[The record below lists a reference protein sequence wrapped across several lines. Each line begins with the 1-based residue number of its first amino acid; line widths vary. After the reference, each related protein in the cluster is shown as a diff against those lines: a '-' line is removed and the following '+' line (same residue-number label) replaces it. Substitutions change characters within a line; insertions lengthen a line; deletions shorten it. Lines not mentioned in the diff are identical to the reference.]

1 MVDFKKELE
10 KRHKASLQKVKDFGV
25 GAAVKVADTIAHPE
39 NLYGLIPALQPLAE
53 FNKARREQEESKPKS
68 TKTNTPIQDAARV
81 RKAAKASTVNNVI
94 PTQQSTRPQS
104 VSTPRVSANTNARD
118 IQSMIVRI
126 AKEEGVDPALAL
138 SIAHVETGGSFNPNA
153 VGDNGNSFGLFQIHK
168 PSHPDY
174 KGGTDPEANARYGI
188 RLFKRLLD
196 ANNGS
201 VNKAIW
207 AYNAGQGNVNKGILP
222 ATTKNYLNM
231 VAQLGPQ
238 YRQAGIGDVSP
249 VSQQNRETIQSMAPS
264 TQSQGQ
270 GRIGDVPQGQQGQ
283 ANTPPVKPDVV
294 LSTSAQDALL
304 TQLQSGVNDPRNE
317 QMSIPTMYNRLMDQ
331 YNELYNTI
339 QTQDPR
345 YQGGMVD
352 GQRYYVDPAQLQSRM
367 EMDRIARGVR
377 DARGMTAPQ
386 SSKAQDYLNQAQA
399 MYQIAKANE
408 AGVPYADYQAAMLDR
423 RKQMIAARAAQMEAQ
438 MQMALQNENNVFRRQ
453 QLIQQIEQNKVAAQ
467 NAMNNLDYQLQYGS
481 YDAANQAANQMQ
493 LQNLRGLQQQAAA
506 DLQYNR
512 DLAKLTYENQLGIE
526 RDQLKPQSQSNIYSG
541 LSEINALAGYNPQT
555 AGKLIQAS
563 GMGSKWFPQMTP
575 ELAQELWGQPT
586 QGQQQGFFG
595 RLMSGWKNNI
605 GLQANEQ

>member
-1 MVDFKKELE
+1 MVDFAKLLAEQAARNFKNRRDTKE
-10 KRHKASLQKVKDFGV
+10 VI
-25 GAAVKVADTIAHPE
+25 DTIKRLPIIKKAQA
-39 NLYGLIPALQPLAE
+39 ALNTAKSIKAGVDSEVKQE
-53 FNKARREQEESKPKS
+53 KNKTAAK
-68 TKTNTPIQDAARV
+68 TPIQDAV
-81 RKAAKASTVNNVI
+81 KAKKTSSSITSNSVTPI
-94 PTQQSTRPQS
+94 QQPQPN

-118 IQSMIVRI
+118 IQSMIVRV

-153 VGDNGNSFGLFQIHK
+153 VGDNGNSFGLFQIHR

-207 AYNAGQGNVNKGILP
+207 AYNAGQGNVNRGILP

-238 YRQAGIGDVSP
+238 YRQAGISDVAP
-249 VSQQNRETIQSMAPS
+249 VSQQNRAVIQSMAPSS

-270 GRIGDVPQGQQGQ
+270 GRIDGTSQQSQ
-283 ANTPPVKPDVV
+283 TNTPPTKPDVV
-294 LSTSAQDALL
+294 LSTPAQDALL

-339 QTQDPR
+339 QNQDPR
-345 YQGGMVD
+345 YQGD
-352 GQRYYVDPAQLQSRM
+352 IQTPQNPYYVDPRQLETAQARNRSLAMLDYIQGRGLAPDQAGMMMNNAQQMYQAQL
-367 EMDRIARGVR
+367 A
-377 DARGMTAPQ
+377 
-386 SSKAQDYLNQAQA
+386 NQ
-399 MYQIAKANE
+399 
-408 AGVPYADYQAAMLDR
+408 AGVPYADYQAAMLDKQ
-423 RKQMIAARAAQMEAQ
+423 KQMIAARAAQMETQ
-438 MQMALQNENNVFRRQ
+438 IQMALQNENNVFRKQ
-453 QLIQQIEQNKVAAQ
+453 QLLQQIEQNKVAAQ

-481 YDAANQAANQMQ
+481 YDADNQAAQQMQ
-493 LQNLRGLQQQAAA
+493 LQNLKALQQQAAA

-512 DLAKLTYENQLGIE
+512 DLAKLAYENQLGIE

-541 LSEINALAGYNPQT
+541 LNAINALAGYNPQT

-595 RLMSGWKNNI
+595 KLMSRWKNNV

>member
-25 GAAVKVADTIAHPE
+25 GAAVKIADTIAHPE
-39 NLYGLIPALQPLAE
+39 NLYGFIPALMPLAE
-53 FNKARREQEESKPKS
+53 FNKARRKAEDSKPK
-68 TKTNTPIQDAARV
+68 TKQKGKTPIQDAAKA
-81 RKAAKASTVNNVI
+81 RKASSSMTTNNVASV
-94 PTQQSTRPQS
+94 QQPQRS

-238 YRQAGIGDVSP
+238 YRQAGISDVAP
-249 VSQQNRETIQSMAPS
+249 VSQQNRAGIQSMAPS
-264 TQSQGQ
+264 TQTQGQ
-270 GRIGDVPQGQQGQ
+270 GRIDGTVQQTQ
-283 ANTPPVKPDVV
+283 TNTPPTKPDVV
-294 LSTSAQDALL
+294 LSTPAQDTLL
-304 TQLQSGVNDPRNE
+304 TQLQSTINDPRNE
-317 QMSIPTMYNRLMDQ
+317 QLSIPTMYNRLMDQ

-339 QTQDPR
+339 QNQDPR
-345 YQGGMVD
+345 YQGGMVE

-377 DARGMTAPQ
+377 DARGMTTPQ
-386 SSKAQDYLNQAQA
+386 SSKAQDYLNQAQT

-408 AGVPYADYQAAMLDR
+408 AGVPYSDYQAAMLDR
-423 RKQMIAARAAQMEAQ
+423 QKQMILTRAAQIESQ
-438 MQMALQNENNVFRRQ
+438 LQMAAQNEDNVFRKQ
-453 QLIQQIEQNKVAAQ
+453 QLLQNIEQNKVAAQ
-467 NAMNNLDYQLQYGS
+467 NAINNLDYQLRYGS
-481 YDAANQAANQMQ
+481 YDAANDAINKVQ
-493 LQNLRGLQQQAAA
+493 LLKLKGLQDQAAA
-506 DLQYNR
+506 DLQFNR
-512 DLAKLTYENQLGIE
+512 DLAKLTYENELGIK
-526 RDQLKPQSQSNIYSG
+526 RDQAKPQSQGNIYAG
-541 LSEINALAGYNPQT
+541 LNPIMALAGYDNRK

-563 GMGSKWFPQMTP
+563 GMGSTWFPQMTP
-575 ELAQELWGQPT
+575 ELAQEIWGQPS

-595 RLMSGWKNNI
+595 KLMSGWKNNV

>member
-1 MVDFKKELE
+1 MVDFAKLLAEQAAKNFKNKRDTKE
-10 KRHKASLQKVKDFGV
+10 VI
-25 GAAVKVADTIAHPE
+25 DTIKRLPIIKKAQA
-39 NLYGLIPALQPLAE
+39 ALDTAKSVKAGADSIMKTE
-53 FNKARREQEESKPKS
+53 GENKAT
-68 TKTNTPIQDAARV
+68 TKTPIQDAAKA
-81 RKAAKASTVNNVI
+81 RKAPTSITTNNAVPI
-94 PTQQSTRPQS
+94 QQSQRS
-104 VSTPRVSANTNARD
+104 VSTPRISANTNARD

-153 VGDNGNSFGLFQIHK
+153 VGDNGNSFGLFQIHR

-231 VAQLGPQ
+231 IAQLGPQ
-238 YRQAGIGDVSP
+238 YRQAGISDVAP
-249 VSQQNRETIQSMAPS
+249 VSQQNREIIQSMAPS
-264 TQSQGQ
+264 TQVQEQ
-270 GRIGDVPQGQQGQ
+270 GRIDGNVQQ
-283 ANTPPVKPDVV
+283 ANTPPTKPDVV
-294 LSTSAQDALL
+294 LSTPAQDTLL
-304 TQLQSGVNDPRNE
+304 TQLQSTINDPRNE

-339 QTQDPR
+339 QNQDPR
-345 YQGGMVD
+345 YQGGIVE

-367 EMDRIARGVR
+367 EMDRIAKGVR
-377 DARGMTAPQ
+377 EARGMTAPQ
-386 SSKAQDYLNQAQA
+386 SSKAQDYLNQAQT

-408 AGVPYADYQAAMLDR
+408 AGVPYSDYQAAMLDR
-423 RKQMIAARAAQMEAQ
+423 QKQMIAARAAQMESQLQLA
-438 MQMALQNENNVFRRQ
+438 AQNEDNIFRKQ
-453 QLIQQIEQNKVAAQ
+453 QLLQQIEQNKIEAQ
-467 NAMNNLDYQLQYGS
+467 NAMNGLDYKLRYDS
-481 YDAANQAANQMQ
+481 YDAANDAVNKLQLLKLKELQDQAK
-493 LQNLRGLQQQAAA
+493 A
-506 DLQYNR
+506 DLQYSR
-512 DLAKLTYENQLGIE
+512 DLAKLTYQNELNMK
-526 RDQLKPQSQSNIYSG
+526 RDQAKPMSQGNIYAG
-541 LSEINALAGYNPQT
+541 LNPIMSLAGYDNRK

-563 GMGSKWFPQMTP
+563 GMGSTWFPQMTP
-575 ELAQELWGQPT
+575 ELAQELWGQPN

-595 RLMSGWKNNI
+595 RLMSGWKNNV

>member
-10 KRHKASLQKVKDFGV
+10 KRHKASLQKVKDFGI
-25 GAAVKVADTIAHPE
+25 GTAVKIADTVAHPE
-39 NLYGLIPALQPLAE
+39 NLYGLIPALQPLAG
-53 FNKARREQEESKPKS
+53 FNKARKKAEDSKPK
-68 TKTNTPIQDAARV
+68 TEQKGKTPIQDAAKA
-81 RKAAKASTVNNVI
+81 RKTASSSMATNNIAPV
-94 PTQQSTRPQS
+94 QQPQRS

-153 VGDNGNSFGLFQIHK
+153 VGDNGNSLGLFQIHR

-238 YRQAGIGDVSP
+238 YRQAGISDVAP
-249 VSQQNRETIQSMAPS
+249 VSQQNRKGIQSMAPY
-264 TQSQGQ
+264 TQTQGQ
-270 GRIGDVPQGQQGQ
+270 GRIDGTGQQKQ
-283 ANTPPVKPDVV
+283 TNTPPAKPDVV
-294 LSTSAQDALL
+294 LSTPAQDTLL
-304 TQLQSGVNDPRNE
+304 TQLQSTINDPRNE
-317 QMSIPTMYNRLMDQ
+317 QMSIPTMYYRLMDQ
-331 YNELYNTI
+331 YDKLYDTI
-339 QTQDPR
+339 QNQDPR
-345 YQGGMVD
+345 YQGGI
-352 GQRYYVDPAQLQSRM
+352 QAPQNPYYVNPKQLESAQAANRNLAMLDYIQGRGPAPDQAGMMMNNAQQMYQAQL
-367 EMDRIARGVR
+367 A
-377 DARGMTAPQ
+377 
-386 SSKAQDYLNQAQA
+386 NQ
-399 MYQIAKANE
+399 
-408 AGVPYADYQAAMLDR
+408 AGVPYSDYQAAMLDR
-423 RKQMIAARAAQMEAQ
+423 QKQMILARAAQIETQLQLA
-438 MQMALQNENNVFRRQ
+438 AQNEDNVFRKQ
-453 QLIQQIEQNKVAAQ
+453 QLLQQIEQNKVEAQ
-467 NAMNNLDYQLQYGS
+467 NAMNGLEYKLKYGS
-481 YDAANQAANQMQ
+481 YDAANDAANKLTLLKLKD
-493 LQNLRGLQQQAAA
+493 LQDQAKA
-506 DLQYNR
+506 DLQFNR
-512 DLAKLTYENQLGIE
+512 DLAKITYENELGMK
-526 RDQLKPQSQSNIYSG
+526 RDQAKPMSQGNIYAG
-541 LSEINALAGYNPQT
+541 LTPIMALAGYDSQK

-575 ELAQELWGQPT
+575 ELAQEIWGQPT

-595 RLMSGWKNNI
+595 RLMSGWKNNV

>member
-1 MVDFKKELE
+1 MVDFAKLLAEQAAKNFKNRRDTKE
-10 KRHKASLQKVKDFGV
+10 VI
-25 GAAVKVADTIAHPE
+25 DTIKRLPIIKKAQA
-39 NLYGLIPALQPLAE
+39 ALDTAKSIKAGADSTLGKE
-53 FNKARREQEESKPKS
+53 EKNKAT
-68 TKTNTPIQDAARV
+68 TKTPIQDAAKA
-81 RKAAKASTVNNVI
+81 RKSAASPMTTNNVV
-94 PTQQSTRPQS
+94 PVQQSQRN
-104 VSTPRVSANTNARD
+104 VSTPKVSANTNARD

-138 SIAHVETGGSFNPNA
+138 SIAHVETGGSFNPSA
-153 VGDNGNSFGLFQIHK
+153 IGDDGNSFGLFQIHR

-231 VAQLGPQ
+231 IAQLGPQ
-238 YRQAGIGDVSP
+238 YRQAGITDVAP
-249 VSQQNRETIQSMAPS
+249 VSQQNREIIQSMASS
-264 TQSQGQ
+264 TQNQGQ
-270 GRIGDVPQGQQGQ
+270 GRMDATEQQT
-283 ANTPPVKPDVV
+283 NTPPVKPDVV
-294 LSTSAQDALL
+294 LSTPAQDSLL
-304 TQLQSGVNDPRNE
+304 TQLQSTVNDPRNE

-339 QTQDPR
+339 QNQDPR
-345 YQGGMVD
+345 YQGGMVE

-367 EMDRIARGVR
+367 EMDRIAKGVR
-377 DARGMTAPQ
+377 DARGMAAPQ
-386 SSKAQDYLNQAQA
+386 SSKAQDYLNQAQT

-408 AGVPYADYQAAMLDR
+408 AGVPYSDYQAAMLDR
-423 RKQMIAARAAQMEAQ
+423 QKQMITARAAQIESQLQLA
-438 MQMALQNENNVFRRQ
+438 AQNEDNVFRKQ
-453 QLIQQIEQNKVAAQ
+453 QLLQQIEQNKVEAQ
-467 NAMNNLDYQLQYGS
+467 NAMNGLEYKLRYDSYDTNNYALNKLQLQALK
-481 YDAANQAANQMQ
+481 DLQEQAK
-493 LQNLRGLQQQAAA
+493 A

-512 DLAKLTYENQLGIE
+512 DLAKLTYQNELNMK
-526 RDQLKPQSQSNIYSG
+526 RDQAKPMSQGNIYSG
-541 LSEINALAGYNPQT
+541 LNSINALAGYNPQV

-586 QGQQQGFFG
+586 KGQQQGFFG
-595 RLMSGWKNNI
+595 RLMSGWKNNV

>member
-1 MVDFKKELE
+1 MVDFAKLLAEQAAKNFKNRRDTKDVIDTIKRLPIVKKAQAALDTAKSVKAGADSVMKKEE
-10 KRHKASLQKVKDFGV
+10 KNN
-25 GAAVKVADTIAHPE
+25 TT
-39 NLYGLIPALQPLAE
+39 
-53 FNKARREQEESKPKS
+53 
-68 TKTNTPIQDAARV
+68 TKTPIQDAAKA
-81 RKAAKASTVNNVI
+81 RKSVPSSMTTNNVV
-94 PTQQSTRPQS
+94 PTQQAQRS

-118 IQSMIVRI
+118 IQSMIVRV

-153 VGDNGNSFGLFQIHK
+153 VGDNGNSFGLFQIHR

-238 YRQAGIGDVSP
+238 YRQAGISDVAP
-249 VSQQNRETIQSMAPS
+249 VSQQNREIIQSMAPS
-264 TQSQGQ
+264 TQNQGQ
-270 GRIGDVPQGQQGQ
+270 GRIDGNVQQ
-283 ANTPPVKPDVV
+283 ANTPPTKPDVV
-294 LSTSAQDALL
+294 LSTPAQDTLL
-304 TQLQSGVNDPRNE
+304 TQLQSTINDPRNE
-317 QMSIPTMYNRLMDQ
+317 QLSIPTMYNRLMDQ

-339 QTQDPR
+339 QDQDPR
-345 YQGGMVD
+345 YQGGIVE

-377 DARGMTAPQ
+377 EARGMTAPQ
-386 SSKAQDYLNQAQA
+386 SSKAQDYLNQAQT

-408 AGVPYADYQAAMLDR
+408 AGVPYSDYQAAMLDR
-423 RKQMIAARAAQMEAQ
+423 QKQMIAARAAQMESQ
-438 MQMALQNENNVFRRQ
+438 LQMALQNENNVFRKQ
-453 QLIQQIEQNKVAAQ
+453 QLLQQIEQNKVAAQ
-467 NAMNNLDYQLQYGS
+467 NAMNNLDYQLRYGS
-481 YDAANQAANQMQ
+481 YDAANQAAQQMQ

-512 DLAKLTYENQLGIE
+512 DLAKLTYENQLNIK
-526 RDQLKPQSQSNIYSG
+526 RDQLKPQSQSNLYSG
-541 LSEINALAGYNPQT
+541 LNSINALAGYNPQV

-575 ELAQELWGQPT
+575 ELAQEIWGQPT

-595 RLMSGWKNNI
+595 RLMNGWKNNV

>member
-1 MVDFKKELE
+1 MVDFAKL
-10 KRHKASLQKVKDFGV
+10 
-25 GAAVKVADTIAHPE
+25 
-39 NLYGLIPALQPLAE
+39 LAE
-53 FNKARREQEESKPKS
+53 QAAKNFKNRRDTKEVIDKIKGLPIIKKAQSALNTAKSIKEGADSVIKPKENKSS
-68 TKTNTPIQDAARV
+68 TKTPIQDAAKA
-81 RKAAKASTVNNVI
+81 RKVPASITTNDVVPNQQPQTSTSTPSI
-94 PTQQSTRPQS
+94 PTD
-104 VSTPRVSANTNARD
+104 TNARD
-118 IQSMIVRI
+118 MQSMIFGI

-138 SIAHVETGGSFNPNA
+138 SIAQIESGFNPNA

-222 ATTKNYLNM
+222 ATTKNYINR
-231 VAQLGPQ
+231 VAQLAPQ
-238 YRQAGIGDVSP
+238 YRQSGITETP
-249 VSQQNRETIQSMAPS
+249 PMSQQNREIIQSMAPS

-270 GRIGDVPQGQQGQ
+270 GRIDSISQQTQ
-283 ANTPPVKPDVV
+283 ANTPPTKPDVM
-294 LSTSAQDALL
+294 LSTPAQDALL
-304 TQLQSGVNDPRNE
+304 TQLQTGTNDPRNE

-339 QTQDPR
+339 QNQDPR
-345 YQGGMVD
+345 YQGSI
-352 GQRYYVDPAQLQSRM
+352 QTPQNPYYVDPRQLEAAQARSRSLAMLDYIQGRGPAPDQAGMMMNNAQQMYQAQL
-367 EMDRIARGVR
+367 A
-377 DARGMTAPQ
+377 
-386 SSKAQDYLNQAQA
+386 NQ
-399 MYQIAKANE
+399 

-423 RKQMIAARAAQMEAQ
+423 QKQMIAARAAQMETQ
-438 MQMALQNENNVFRRQ
+438 MQMALQNENNVFRKQ
-453 QLIQQIEQNKVAAQ
+453 QLIQQIEQNKIAAQ

-481 YDAANQAANQMQ
+481 YDAANQAAQQMQ
-493 LQNLRGLQQQAAA
+493 LNNLRAMQQQAAA

-512 DLAKLTYENQLGIE
+512 DLAKLTYQNQLGIE

-541 LSEINALAGYNPQT
+541 LNAINALSGYNPQV

-575 ELAQELWGQPT
+575 ELAQELWGQPS

-595 RLMSGWKNNI
+595 RLMSGWKNNV

>member
-1 MVDFKKELE
+1 MVDFAKLLAEQAAKNFKNRRDTKE
-10 KRHKASLQKVKDFGV
+10 VI
-25 GAAVKVADTIAHPE
+25 DTIKRLPIIKKAQA
-39 NLYGLIPALQPLAE
+39 ALNTAKNVKAGADSVMKTE
-53 FNKARREQEESKPKS
+53 EKNKTT
-68 TKTNTPIQDAARV
+68 TKTPIQDAAKA
-81 RKAAKASTVNNVI
+81 RKSASSSMTTNNTTPV
-94 PTQQSTRPQS
+94 QQSQRS
-104 VSTPRVSANTNARD
+104 VSTPRVSANTNVRD

-153 VGDNGNSFGLFQIHK
+153 VGDNGNSFGLFQIHR

-174 KGGTDPEANARYGI
+174 KGGTDPEANTRYGI

-238 YRQAGIGDVSP
+238 YRQAGISDVAP
-249 VSQQNRETIQSMAPS
+249 VSQQNREIIQSMAPS
-264 TQSQGQ
+264 TQVQGQ
-270 GRIGDVPQGQQGQ
+270 GRIDGTGQQ
-283 ANTPPVKPDVV
+283 ANTPPTKPDVV
-294 LSTSAQDALL
+294 LSTPAQDALL
-304 TQLQSGVNDPRNE
+304 TQLQSTINDPRNE

-339 QTQDPR
+339 QNQDPR
-345 YQGGMVD
+345 YQGGIVE

-367 EMDRIARGVR
+367 EMDKIARGVR
-377 DARGMTAPQ
+377 EARGMTAPQ
-386 SSKAQDYLNQAQA
+386 SSKAQDYLNQAQT

-408 AGVPYADYQAAMLDR
+408 AGVPYSDYQAAMLDR
-423 RKQMIAARAAQMEAQ
+423 QKQMILARAAQIESQ
-438 MQMALQNENNVFRRQ
+438 LQMAAQNEDNVFRKQ
-453 QLIQQIEQNKVAAQ
+453 QLLQNIEQNKVDAQ
-467 NAMNNLDYQLQYGS
+467 NAINNVDYQLRYGS
-481 YDAANQAANQMQ
+481 YNAANDLANKVQ
-493 LQNLRGLQQQAAA
+493 LIKLKGLQDQAAA
-506 DLQYNR
+506 DLQYAR
-512 DLAKLTYENQLGIE
+512 DLAKLTYENELGIK
-526 RDQLKPQSQSNIYSG
+526 RDQAKPQSQGNIYSG
-541 LSEINALAGYNPQT
+541 LNPIMALAGYDNQK

-595 RLMSGWKNNI
+595 RLMSGWKNNV

>member
-1 MVDFKKELE
+1 MVDFAKLLAEQAAKNFKNRRDTKE
-10 KRHKASLQKVKDFGV
+10 VI
-25 GAAVKVADTIAHPE
+25 DTIKRLPIIKKAQA
-39 NLYGLIPALQPLAE
+39 ALDTAKSVKAGADSVMKTE
-53 FNKARREQEESKPKS
+53 EKNKATAK
-68 TKTNTPIQDAARV
+68 TPIQDAAKA
-81 RKAAKASTVNNVI
+81 RKSVSSSMTTSNVA
-94 PTQQSTRPQS
+94 PVQQSQRS

-153 VGDNGNSFGLFQIHK
+153 VGDNGNSFGLFQIHR

-207 AYNAGQGNVNKGILP
+207 AYNAGQGNVDKGILP

-238 YRQAGIGDVSP
+238 YRQAGISDVAP
-249 VSQQNRETIQSMAPS
+249 VSQQNREIIQSMASS
-264 TQSQGQ
+264 TQNQGQ
-270 GRIGDVPQGQQGQ
+270 GRIDGTAQQ
-283 ANTPPVKPDVV
+283 ANTPPAKPDVV
-294 LSTSAQDALL
+294 LSTPAQDTLL
-304 TQLQSGVNDPRNE
+304 TQLQSGINDPRNE

-339 QTQDPR
+339 QNQDPR
-345 YQGGMVD
+345 YQGGI
-352 GQRYYVDPAQLQSRM
+352 QTPQNPYYVDPRQLESAQAANRSLAMLDYIQGRGPAPDQAGMMMNNAQQMYQAQL
-367 EMDRIARGVR
+367 A
-377 DARGMTAPQ
+377 
-386 SSKAQDYLNQAQA
+386 NQ
-399 MYQIAKANE
+399 
-408 AGVPYADYQAAMLDR
+408 AGVPYSDYQAAMLDR
-423 RKQMIAARAAQMEAQ
+423 QKQMIAARAAQMEAQ
-438 MQMALQNENNVFRRQ
+438 MQMALQNENNVFRKQ
-453 QLIQQIEQNKVAAQ
+453 QLLQQIEQNKVAAQ
-467 NAMNNLDYQLQYGS
+467 NAMNNLDYQLRYGS
-481 YDAANQAANQMQ
+481 YDAANQAAQQMQ

-512 DLAKLTYENQLGIE
+512 DLAKLTYQNELNMK
-526 RDQLKPQSQSNIYSG
+526 RDQAKPMSQGNIYSG
-541 LSEINALAGYNPQT
+541 LNSINALAGYNPQV

-575 ELAQELWGQPT
+575 ELAKEIWGQPT

-595 RLMSGWKNNI
+595 RLMSGWKNNV

>member
-1 MVDFKKELE
+1 MVDLYKLLAKKAAENAANKKNQSGVKNLLRWTPIIGPAVRAVDTTKSIIEGITEGLE
-10 KRHKASLQKVKDFGV
+10 SSDSQK
-25 GAAVKVADTIAHPE
+25 
-39 NLYGLIPALQPLAE
+39 
-53 FNKARREQEESKPKS
+53 SKKTKS
-68 TKTNTPIQDAARV
+68 TPIQDLAKA
-81 RKAAKASTVNNVI
+81 RKASPSMTANNTTPV
-94 PTQQSTRPQS
+94 QQFQPS
-104 VSTPRVSANTNARD
+104 VSTPSIPTDTNAKD
-118 IQSMIVRI
+118 MQSMIFGI

-138 SIAHVETGGSFNPNA
+138 SIAQIESGFNPNA

-222 ATTKNYLNM
+222 ATTKNYINR
-231 VAQLGPQ
+231 VAQLAPQ
-238 YRQAGIGDVSP
+238 YRQAGISDVAP
-249 VSQQNRETIQSMAPS
+249 VSQQNRAEIQSMAPS

-270 GRIGDVPQGQQGQ
+270 GRIDSISQQTQ
-283 ANTPPVKPDVV
+283 ANTPPTKPDVV
-294 LSTSAQDALL
+294 LSTPAQDALL
-304 TQLQSGVNDPRNE
+304 TQLQSGVNDPRNG

-331 YNELYNTI
+331 YNELYSTI
-339 QTQDPR
+339 QNQDPR
-345 YQGGMVD
+345 YQGSI
-352 GQRYYVDPAQLQSRM
+352 QTPQNPYYVDPRQLEAAQARNRSLAMLDYIQGRGPAPDQAGMMMNNAQQMYQAQL
-367 EMDRIARGVR
+367 A
-377 DARGMTAPQ
+377 
-386 SSKAQDYLNQAQA
+386 NQ
-399 MYQIAKANE
+399 

-423 RKQMIAARAAQMEAQ
+423 QKQMIAARAAQMEAQ
-438 MQMALQNENNVFRRQ
+438 MQMALQNENNVFRKQ

-481 YDAANQAANQMQ
+481 YDAANQAAQQMQ
-493 LQNLRGLQQQAAA
+493 LNNLRAMQQQAAA

-512 DLAKLTYENQLGIE
+512 DLAKLTYQNQLGIE

-541 LSEINALAGYNPQT
+541 LNAINALSGYNPQV

-586 QGQQQGFFG
+586 QGQQQGWFG
-595 RLMSGWKNNI
+595 RFMSGWKNNV

>member
-1 MVDFKKELE
+1 MVDFAKL
-10 KRHKASLQKVKDFGV
+10 
-25 GAAVKVADTIAHPE
+25 
-39 NLYGLIPALQPLAE
+39 LAE
-53 FNKARREQEESKPKS
+53 QAAKNFKNRRDTKEVIDKIKDLPIIKKAQSALNTAKSIKEGADSVIKPKENKSS
-68 TKTNTPIQDAARV
+68 TKIPIQDAAKA
-81 RKAAKASTVNNVI
+81 RKVPASITTNDVILSQQPQTSASTPSI
-94 PTQQSTRPQS
+94 PID
-104 VSTPRVSANTNARD
+104 TNARD
-118 IQSMIVRI
+118 MQSMIFGI

-138 SIAHVETGGSFNPNA
+138 SIAQIESGFNPNA
-153 VGDNGNSFGLFQIHK
+153 VGDNGNSFGLFQIHR

-188 RLFKRLLD
+188 KLFKRLLD

-222 ATTKNYLNM
+222 ATTKNYINR
-231 VAQLGPQ
+231 VAQLAPQ
-238 YRQAGIGDVSP
+238 YRQSGITETP
-249 VSQQNRETIQSMAPS
+249 PMSQQNREIIQSMAPH

-270 GRIGDVPQGQQGQ
+270 GRIDEAGQQAQ
-283 ANTPPVKPDVV
+283 ANTPPAKPDVV
-294 LSTSAQDALL
+294 LSTPAQDALL
-304 TQLQSGVNDPRNE
+304 TQLQSGINDPRNE

-345 YQGGMVD
+345 YQGGMVE

-377 DARGMTAPQ
+377 DARGMAAPQ
-386 SSKAQDYLNQAQA
+386 SSKAQDYLNQAQT

-408 AGVPYADYQAAMLDR
+408 AGVPYSDYQAAMLDR
-423 RKQMIAARAAQMEAQ
+423 QKQMIAARAAQIESQLQLAV
-438 MQMALQNENNVFRRQ
+438 QNESNIFAKQ
-453 QLIQQIEQNKVAAQ
+453 QLIQQMEQNKVAAQ
-467 NAMNNLDYQLQYGS
+467 NAMNNLDYQLKYGS
-481 YDAANQAANQMQ
+481 YDAANTAANNLQ
-493 LQNLRGLQQQAAA
+493 LQALKDLQEQAKA
-506 DLQYNR
+506 DLQYTR
-512 DLAKLTYENQLGIE
+512 DLAKLTYQNELGMQ
-526 RDQLKPQSQSNIYSG
+526 RDQAKPMSQGNIYAG
-541 LSEINALAGYNPQT
+541 LNPIMALAGYDNRK

-595 RLMSGWKNNI
+595 RLMSGWKNNV

>member
-1 MVDFKKELE
+1 MVDFAKL
-10 KRHKASLQKVKDFGV
+10 
-25 GAAVKVADTIAHPE
+25 
-39 NLYGLIPALQPLAE
+39 LAE
-53 FNKARREQEESKPKS
+53 QAAKNFKNRRGTKEAIDTLKRLPIVKKAQSALNTAKSIKEGADSVMKPKEN
-68 TKTNTPIQDAARV
+68 KTSSKTPIQDAAKA
-81 RKAAKASTVNNVI
+81 RKAPASITTNDVV
-94 PTQQSTRPQS
+94 PSQQPQTS

-126 AKEEGVDPALAL
+126 AKEEGVDPAIAL

-222 ATTKNYLNM
+222 TTTKNYLNM
-231 VAQLGPQ
+231 VAQLGPK
-238 YRQAGIGDVSP
+238 YRQAGISDVAP
-249 VSQQNRETIQSMAPS
+249 VSQQNREIIQSMAPY

-270 GRIGDVPQGQQGQ
+270 GRIDEAGQQAQ

-294 LSTSAQDALL
+294 LSTPAQDALL
-304 TQLQSGVNDPRNE
+304 TQLQSGINDPRNE

-339 QTQDPR
+339 QNQDPR
-345 YQGGMVD
+345 YQGGMVE

-377 DARGMTAPQ
+377 DARGMAAPQ
-386 SSKAQDYLNQAQA
+386 SSKAQDYLNQAQT

-408 AGVPYADYQAAMLDR
+408 AGVPYVDYQAAMLDKQ
-423 RKQMIAARAAQMEAQ
+423 KQMIATRAAQIESQLQLAV
-438 MQMALQNENNVFRRQ
+438 QNESNVFAKQ

-467 NAMNNLDYQLQYGS
+467 NAMNNLDYQLKYGS
-481 YDAANQAANQMQ
+481 YDAANTAANNLQ
-493 LQNLRGLQQQAAA
+493 LQNLKALQEQAKA

-512 DLAKLTYENQLGIE
+512 DLAKLTYQNELNMQ
-526 RDQLKPQSQSNIYSG
+526 RDQAKPMSQSNIYSG
-541 LSEINALAGYNPQT
+541 LNAINALSGYNPQV

-595 RLMSGWKNNI
+595 RLMSGWKNNV

>member
-1 MVDFKKELE
+1 MVDFAKL
-10 KRHKASLQKVKDFGV
+10 
-25 GAAVKVADTIAHPE
+25 
-39 NLYGLIPALQPLAE
+39 LAE
-53 FNKARREQEESKPKS
+53 QAAKNFKNRRDTKEVIDAIKRLPIVKKAQAALDTAKSVKAGADSVMKEGEGNKTT
-68 TKTNTPIQDAARV
+68 TKTPIQDAAKA
-81 RKAAKASTVNNVI
+81 RKSASSSMTTNNVA
-94 PTQQSTRPQS
+94 PTQQTQRS

-118 IQSMIVRI
+118 IQSMIVRV

-153 VGDNGNSFGLFQIHK
+153 VGDNGNSFGLFQIHR

-238 YRQAGIGDVSP
+238 YRQAGISDVAP
-249 VSQQNRETIQSMAPS
+249 VSQQNREIIQSMAPS
-264 TQSQGQ
+264 TQNQEQ
-270 GRIGDVPQGQQGQ
+270 GRIDGNVQQT
-283 ANTPPVKPDVV
+283 NTPPTKPDVV
-294 LSTSAQDALL
+294 LSTPAQDTLL
-304 TQLQSGVNDPRNE
+304 TQLQSTINDPRNE
-317 QMSIPTMYNRLMDQ
+317 QLSIPTMYNRLMDQ

-339 QTQDPR
+339 QNQDPR
-345 YQGGMVD
+345 YQGGIVE

-367 EMDRIARGVR
+367 EMDRIAKGVR
-377 DARGMTAPQ
+377 EARGMTAPQ
-386 SSKAQDYLNQAQA
+386 SSKAQDYLNQAQT

-408 AGVPYADYQAAMLDR
+408 AGVPYSDYQAAMLDR
-423 RKQMIAARAAQMEAQ
+423 QKQMIATRAAQIESQ
-438 MQMALQNENNVFRRQ
+438 LQMAAQNEDNVFRKQ
-453 QLIQQIEQNKVAAQ
+453 QLLQKIEENKVEAQ
-467 NAMNNLDYQLQYGS
+467 NAMSGLDYKLKYDSYDVTNAAVNKLQLQ
-481 YDAANQAANQMQ
+481 ALKNLQEQAK
-493 LQNLRGLQQQAAA
+493 A
-506 DLQYNR
+506 DLQYSR
-512 DLAKLTYENQLGIE
+512 DLAKLTYQNELNMK
-526 RDQLKPQSQSNIYSG
+526 RDQAKPRSQGNIYAG
-541 LSEINALAGYNPQT
+541 LNPIMSLAGYDNRK

-563 GMGSKWFPQMTP
+563 GMGSTWFPQMTP

-595 RLMSGWKNNI
+595 RLMSGWKNNV

>member
-1 MVDFKKELE
+1 MVDFAKLLAEQAAKNFKNRRDTKE
-10 KRHKASLQKVKDFGV
+10 VI
-25 GAAVKVADTIAHPE
+25 DTIKRLPIVKKAQA
-39 NLYGLIPALQPLAE
+39 AL
-53 FNKARREQEESKPKS
+53 NTARSIKEGADSVIKPKDN
-68 TKTNTPIQDAARV
+68 KTSSKTPIQDAAKA
-81 RKAAKASTVNNVI
+81 RKSASSSVTTNNVA
-94 PTQQSTRPQS
+94 PVQQSKPN

-118 IQSMIVRI
+118 IQSMIVRV

-207 AYNAGQGNVNKGILP
+207 AYNAGQGNVNKGVLP

-238 YRQAGIGDVSP
+238 YRQAGISDVAP
-249 VSQQNRETIQSMAPS
+249 VSQQNREIIQSMAPS
-264 TQSQGQ
+264 TQSQVQ
-270 GRIGDVPQGQQGQ
+270 GRIDGTSTQVQ
-283 ANTPPVKPDVV
+283 ANTPPTKPDVV
-294 LSTSAQDALL
+294 LSTPAQDTLL
-304 TQLQSGVNDPRNE
+304 TQLQSGINDPRNE

-339 QTQDPR
+339 QNQDPR
-345 YQGGMVD
+345 YQGGI
-352 GQRYYVDPAQLQSRM
+352 QTPQNPYYVDPRQLATAQAANRNLAMLDYIQGRGLAPDQAGIMMNNAQQMYQAQL
-367 EMDRIARGVR
+367 A
-377 DARGMTAPQ
+377 
-386 SSKAQDYLNQAQA
+386 NQ
-399 MYQIAKANE
+399 

-423 RKQMIAARAAQMEAQ
+423 QKQMVAARAAQIESQ
-438 MQMALQNENNVFRRQ
+438 LQMAVQNESNVFARQ
-453 QLIQQIEQNKVAAQ
+453 QLLQQIEQNKVAAQ
-467 NAMNNLDYQLQYGS
+467 NAMNNLDYQLRYGS
-481 YDAANQAANQMQ
+481 YDAANTAANNLQ
-493 LQNLRGLQQQAAA
+493 LQNLKALQEQAKA

-512 DLAKLTYENQLGIE
+512 DLAKLTYQNELNMQ
-526 RDQLKPQSQSNIYSG
+526 RDQAKPMSQSNIYSG
-541 LSEINALAGYNPQT
+541 LNAINALSGYNPQV

-595 RLMSGWKNNI
+595 RLMSGWKNNV

>member
-1 MVDFKKELE
+1 MVDFVKILTDQLVKNNENKKPTKEIV
-10 KRHKASLQKVKDFGV
+10 KQAINQASRKNPIVQKAIQ
-25 GAAVKVADTIAHPE
+25 AYDTGKKIVE
-39 NLYGLIPALQPLAE
+39 SVD
-53 FNKARREQEESKPKS
+53 KSREDQGIKTPKKPSK
-68 TKTNTPIQDAARV
+68 TPIQDAVKA
-81 RKAAKASTVNNVI
+81 RKAPSSMTTNNVV
-94 PTQQSTRPQS
+94 PVQQSQTGA
-104 VSTPRVSANTNARD
+104 STPRVSANTNARD
-118 IQSMIVRI
+118 IQSMIVGI
-126 AKEEGVDPALAL
+126 AKEEGVDPAIML
-138 SIAHVETGGSFNPNA
+138 SIAQQESGFNPNA
-153 VGDNGNSFGLFQIHK
+153 IGDGGKSFGLFQIHSS
-168 PSHPDY
+168 SHPDY
-174 KGGTDPEANARYGI
+174 KGGTDPEANARYAT
-188 RLFKRLLD
+188 RLFKGLLKQ
-196 ANNGS
+196 NNGS
-201 VNKAIW
+201 VNRALW

-222 ATTKNYLNM
+222 ASTRQYINNIAALT
-231 VAQLGPQ
+231 PQ
-238 YRQAGIGDVSP
+238 FRQAGISDVTP
-249 VSQQNRETIQSMAPS
+249 VSQQNREIIQSMAPS
-264 TQSQGQ
+264 TQSQVQ
-270 GRIGDVPQGQQGQ
+270 GRISEIPQGQQAQ
-283 ANTPPVKPDVV
+283 TNTPPVKPDIV
-294 LSTSAQDALL
+294 LSTPTQDALL
-304 TQLQSGVNDPRNE
+304 AQLQSGVNDPRNE

-345 YQGGMVD
+345 YQGGMVE
-352 GQRYYVDPAQLQSRM
+352 GQRYYVDPTQLQSRM

-423 RKQMIAARAAQMEAQ
+423 QKQMIAARAAQMEAQ
-438 MQMALQNENNVFRRQ
+438 MQMALQNENNVFRKQ

-481 YDAANQAANQMQ
+481 YDAANQAAQQMQ

-512 DLAKLTYENQLGIE
+512 DLAKLTYENQLDIE

-541 LSEINALAGYNPQT
+541 LNAINALAGYNPQT

>member
-1 MVDFKKELE
+1 MVDFAKLLAEQAAKNFKNRRDTKE
-10 KRHKASLQKVKDFGV
+10 VI
-25 GAAVKVADTIAHPE
+25 DTIKRLPIIKKAQA
-39 NLYGLIPALQPLAE
+39 ALDTAKSIKAGADSTLGKE
-53 FNKARREQEESKPKS
+53 EKNKAT
-68 TKTNTPIQDAARV
+68 TKTPIQDAAKA
-81 RKAAKASTVNNVI
+81 RKSVSSSMTTNNVV
-94 PTQQSTRPQS
+94 PVQQSQRS
-104 VSTPRVSANTNARD
+104 VSTPRVSPNTNARD

-138 SIAHVETGGSFNPNA
+138 SIAHVETGGSFNPSA
-153 VGDNGNSFGLFQIHK
+153 IGDDGNSFGLFQIHR

-231 VAQLGPQ
+231 IAQLGPQ
-238 YRQAGIGDVSP
+238 YRQAGITDVAP
-249 VSQQNRETIQSMAPS
+249 VSQKNREIIKSMASS
-264 TQSQGQ
+264 TQNQGQ
-270 GRIGDVPQGQQGQ
+270 GRMDATEQQT
-283 ANTPPVKPDVV
+283 NTPPVKPDVV
-294 LSTSAQDALL
+294 LSTPAQDSLL
-304 TQLQSGVNDPRNE
+304 TQLQSTVNDPRNE

-339 QTQDPR
+339 QNQDPR
-345 YQGGMVD
+345 YQGGMVE

-367 EMDRIARGVR
+367 EMDRIAKGVR
-377 DARGMTAPQ
+377 DARGMAAPQ
-386 SSKAQDYLNQAQA
+386 SSKAQDYLNQAQT

-408 AGVPYADYQAAMLDR
+408 AGVPYSDYQAAMLDR
-423 RKQMIAARAAQMEAQ
+423 QKQMITARAAQIESQLQLA
-438 MQMALQNENNVFRRQ
+438 AQNEDNVFRKQ
-453 QLIQQIEQNKVAAQ
+453 QLLQQIEQNKVEAQ
-467 NAMNNLDYQLQYGS
+467 NAMSGLDYKLRYDSYDTNNYALNKLQLQALK
-481 YDAANQAANQMQ
+481 DLQEQAK
-493 LQNLRGLQQQAAA
+493 A

-512 DLAKLTYENQLGIE
+512 DLAKLTYQNELNMK
-526 RDQLKPQSQSNIYSG
+526 RDQAKPMSQGNIYSG
-541 LSEINALAGYNPQT
+541 LNSINALAGYNPQV

-586 QGQQQGFFG
+586 KGQQQGFFE
-595 RLMSGWKNNI
+595 RLMSGWKNNV

>member
-1 MVDFKKELE
+1 MVDFVKILTDQLVKNNENKKPTKEIV
-10 KRHKASLQKVKDFGV
+10 KQAINQASKKNPIVQKAIQ
-25 GAAVKVADTIAHPE
+25 AYDTGKKIIE
-39 NLYGLIPALQPLAE
+39 SVD
-53 FNKARREQEESKPKS
+53 KSREDQGIKTPKKPSK
-68 TKTNTPIQDAARV
+68 TPIQDAAKA
-81 RKAAKASTVNNVI
+81 RKAPSSMTINNVA
-94 PTQQSTRPQS
+94 PVQQSQTS
-104 VSTPRVSANTNARD
+104 TSTPRVSANTNARD
-118 IQSMIVRI
+118 MQAMIVGI
-126 AKEEGVDPALAL
+126 AKEEGVDPAIML
-138 SIAHVETGGSFNPNA
+138 SIAQQESGFNPNA
-153 VGDNGNSFGLFQIHK
+153 VGDGGKSFGLFQIHSS
-168 PSHPDY
+168 SHPDY
-174 KGGTDPEANARYGI
+174 KGGTDPEANARYAT
-188 RLFKRLLD
+188 RLFKGLLKQ
-196 ANNGS
+196 NNGS
-201 VNKAIW
+201 VNRALW

-222 ATTKNYLNM
+222 ASTRQYINNIAALT
-231 VAQLGPQ
+231 PQ
-238 YRQAGIGDVSP
+238 FRQAGISDVTP
-249 VSQQNRETIQSMAPS
+249 VSQQNREIIQSMAPS

-270 GRIGDVPQGQQGQ
+270 GRISEMPQGQQAQ

-294 LSTSAQDALL
+294 LSTPAQDALL
-304 TQLQSGVNDPRNE
+304 AQLQSGVNDPRNE
-317 QMSIPTMYNRLMDQ
+317 QMSMPTMYNRLMDQ

-345 YQGGMVD
+345 YQGEI
-352 GQRYYVDPAQLQSRM
+352 QAPQNRYYVDPRQLEIAQGQNRSLAMLDYIQGRGPAPDQAGMMMNNAQQMYQAQL
-367 EMDRIARGVR
+367 A
-377 DARGMTAPQ
+377 
-386 SSKAQDYLNQAQA
+386 NQ
-399 MYQIAKANE
+399 

-423 RKQMIAARAAQMEAQ
+423 QKQMIAARAAQMEAQ
-438 MQMALQNENNVFRRQ
+438 MQMALQNENNVFRKQ

-541 LSEINALAGYNPQT
+541 LNAINALAGYNPQT

-595 RLMSGWKNNI
+595 RLMSGWKNNV

>member
-1 MVDFKKELE
+1 MVDFAKL
-10 KRHKASLQKVKDFGV
+10 
-25 GAAVKVADTIAHPE
+25 
-39 NLYGLIPALQPLAE
+39 LAE
-53 FNKARREQEESKPKS
+53 QAAKNFKNRRDTKEVIDKIKGLPIVKKAQAALNTAKSIKEGADSVIKPKENKSS
-68 TKTNTPIQDAARV
+68 TKTPIQDAAKA
-81 RKAAKASTVNNVI
+81 RKVPASITTNDVVPSQQPQTSASTPSI
-94 PTQQSTRPQS
+94 PTD
-104 VSTPRVSANTNARD
+104 TNARD
-118 IQSMIVRI
+118 MQSMIFWI

-138 SIAHVETGGSFNPNA
+138 SIAQIESGFNPNA
-153 VGDNGNSFGLFQIHK
+153 VGDNGNSFGLFQIHR

-222 ATTKNYLNM
+222 ATTKNYINR
-231 VAQLGPQ
+231 VAQLAPQ
-238 YRQAGIGDVSP
+238 YRQSGITETP
-249 VSQQNRETIQSMAPS
+249 PMSQQNREIIQSMAPS

-270 GRIGDVPQGQQGQ
+270 GRIDSISQQTQ
-283 ANTPPVKPDVV
+283 ANTPPTKPDVV
-294 LSTSAQDALL
+294 LSTPAQDALL
-304 TQLQSGVNDPRNE
+304 TQLQTGTNDPRNE
-317 QMSIPTMYNRLMDQ
+317 QMSIPTMYNRLMNQ

-339 QTQDPR
+339 QNQDPR
-345 YQGGMVD
+345 YQGSI
-352 GQRYYVDPAQLQSRM
+352 QTPQNPYYVDPRQLEAAQARSKSLAMLDYIQGRGPAPDQAGMMMNNAQQMYQAQL
-367 EMDRIARGVR
+367 A
-377 DARGMTAPQ
+377 
-386 SSKAQDYLNQAQA
+386 NQ
-399 MYQIAKANE
+399 

-423 RKQMIAARAAQMEAQ
+423 QKQMIAARAAQMEAQ
-438 MQMALQNENNVFRRQ
+438 IQMALQNENNVFRKQ

-481 YDAANQAANQMQ
+481 YDAVNQAAQQMQ
-493 LQNLRGLQQQAAA
+493 LNNLRALQQQAAA

-512 DLAKLTYENQLGIE
+512 DLAKLTYQNELNMQ
-526 RDQLKPQSQSNIYSG
+526 RDQAKPMSQSNIYSG
-541 LSEINALAGYNPQT
+541 LNAINALSGYNPQV

-586 QGQQQGFFG
+586 QGQQQGWFG
-595 RLMSGWKNNI
+595 RFMSGWKNNV